1 MAIAN
6 DRIEALQRAML
17 YGATIFLS
25 AFLLFQVQPI
35 IGKLILPWFGGSA
48 SVWTICLL
56 FFQSLLLLGY
66 LYSHWVVRFLS
77 PRHQSW
83 LHIFVLAASCLM
95 LPIIPGAEWKP
106 LGDEDPTL
114 LILGLLTVSIGLPYF
129 ALSTTGP
136 LLQAWFARERPG
148 SVPYRLF
155 ALSNFGSMIA
165 LLSYPFGIEPFW
177 TTRWQSWI
185 WSGGFVVFALLCSV
199 LALRGARHSAAT
211 TVVADTNPVAPAVPA
226 PAVQI
231 PAPELGLMAL
241 WAALAACPSLLLVAV
256 TSHLTQHVAPI
267 PLLWI
272 LPLALYLLSFILC
285 FEHPRWYQR
294 WLFVPLLVGSLAAH
308 AWLSTL
314 GISDI
319 NIRWQVLIHLL
330 ALFTFCMV
338 CHGELSR
345 LRPHPRHLTGFY
357 LMLALGGAL
366 GGGFVALVAPNFF
379 IAEFELPI
387 GLVLTA
393 ALTFFVL
400 LRDRSVTLWR
410 FPRGALVASA
420 VGGTMLLGYV
430 LASEQYSELAG
441 SKAVARNFYGALHV
455 TQQGN
460 DTDIDARR
468 QLLHGSIV
476 HGDQYVHADRRQRP
490 TTYYGRTTGAGLA
503 IELTRNHAPQR
514 VGILG
519 LGAGTLLTYGRPED
533 YYRAYEI
540 NPLVLE
546 LARTEFSYLADARA
560 RVDVVLGDGRLA
572 LERDAPQGF
581 DVLLVDA
588 FSGDAVPAH
597 LLTREAFALYFRHL
611 KPDGVLAFHITNRFL
626 DLAPIVA
633 LAARQLGHGA
643 VLISNER
650 DEETDVYR
658 ATWMLVTNNAALLEN
673 PKIRAA
679 MDTPVIPSKVRPWTD
694 DYSSLL
700 PILK

>member
-1 MAIAN
+1 MTISN
-6 DRIEALQRAML
+6 DQVFALQRAML

-83 LHIFVLAASCLM
+83 LHIAVLAASCLV

-114 LILGLLTVSIGLPYF
+114 LILGLLTVTIGLPYF

-165 LLSYPFGIEPFW
+165 LLSYPFGIEPFL

-199 LALRGARHSAAT
+199 LALRGARHSAA
-211 TVVADTNPVAPAVPA
+211 VGNVAGVNPAHPVAPLASA
-226 PAVQI
+226 PT
-231 PAPELGLMAL
+231 LGLMAL

-294 WLFVPLLVGSLAAH
+294 WLFVPLLVASLVAH
-308 AWLSTL
+308 GWLSTL

-345 LRPHPRHLTGFY
+345 LRPDPRHLTGFY

-393 ALTFFVL
+393 AVTFYVL
-400 LRDRSVTLWR
+400 LRDRKPYR
-410 FPRGALVASA
+410 IPRRALVASA
-420 VGGTMLLGYV
+420 VGGTALLGFV
-430 LASEQYSELAG
+430 LASEQYSELEG
-441 SKAVARNFYGALHV
+441 SRAVARNFYGTLHV
-455 TQQGN
+455 TQKGN
-460 DTDIDARR
+460 EGDIDARR
-468 QLLHGSIV
+468 WLYHGSIV
-476 HGDQYVHADRRQRP
+476 HGDQYLHADRRQRP
-490 TTYYGRTTGAGLA
+490 TTYYGPTTGAGLA
-503 IELTRNHAPQR
+503 IELTRTPAPQR

-533 YYRAYEI
+533 YYRGYEI

-626 DLAPIVA
+626 DLTPIVA
-633 LAARQLGHGA
+633 LAARQLGYGA

-650 DEETDVYR
+650 DDAADVYR
-658 ATWMLVTNNAALLEN
+658 ASWMLVTNNAALLEN

-679 MDTPVIPSKVRPWTD
+679 MDTLVIPSSKVRPWTD